1 MRVQDGP
8 LDGEDR
14 AMADLAEVPDWGAVW
29 GPAMTGPDAIKA
41 LADRASAATGWRPW
55 PFTAE
60 FTAEIDPD
68 QSVWG
73 LVTRRDTVMLVLP
86 DTVLPDSPRG
96 GWSAYEI
103 GPGDVERAGAGLDAH
118 WPERLVLARKH
129 WGDPAFV
136 GRAGDPRIPGEWR
149 DRRRHLAVWLRPG
162 AEFHLYADEPAAGS
176 PTGAAGIS
184 CSVYASEVA

>member
-1 MRVQDGP
+1 MRVLDGP
-8 LDGEDR
+8 LDGDDR
-14 AMADLAEVPDWGAVW
+14 AMVDLAEVPDWLAVW
-29 GPAMTGPDAIKA
+29 GPAASGPDAVKA
-41 LADRASAATGWRPW
+41 LAARVSAATGWRPW
-55 PFTAE
+55 PFTAGIE
-60 FTAEIDPD
+60 PD

-73 LVTRRDTVMLVLP
+73 LVTRRDSVMLVLP

-103 GPGDVERAGAGLDAH
+103 GASDLQRANAGLDAH
-118 WPERLVLARKH
+118 WPERLELARKH
-129 WGDPAFV
+129 WGEPVFV
-136 GRAGDPRIPGEWR
+136 GGAGDTRIPDESR

-162 AEFHLYADEPAAGS
+162 AEFHLYADQPAADS